1 MTGISSQS
9 HRSKMQIK
17 KRYFINFANLT
28 VLLVVESQVL
38 GDEGGEFGEKNL
50 LTERYAPPL
59 SRKRTGRFLPLRS
72 NNRRALS
79 ELLGEV
85 RMGSPHV
92 GAGEL
97 MPDCPLKPE
106 GPGLLSEGA
115 EGEGAELR
123 LT

>member
-1 MTGISSQS
+1 
-9 HRSKMQIK
+9 MQIK

-38 GDEGGEFGEKNL
+38 GDERGEFGEKNL
-50 LTERYAPPL
+50 LTERYAPLL

-72 NNRRALS
+72 TNRRALS

-92 GAGEL
+92 GAGEM
-97 MPDCPLKPE
+97 MPDCPLE
-106 GPGLLSEGA
+106 
-115 EGEGAELR
+115 
-123 LT
+123 T